1 MPGFDFSKIPMD
13 TLIETCSRS
22 LHTVDGLWF
31 LAVEAKYGFDTAFEL
46 NAEVWRRCSLIH
58 AKRILKNF
66 DIKGD
71 NPLQTLITLIHADPH
86 LFVHRPEVATLTD
99 TRAVVRCI
107 ECPIQVARIRDG
119 RGVYP
124 GEPTCTIFFQAYAG
138 LIDPRIKVTCLACAP
153 NPDSPEYWCEWEFE
167 IPQDGDNGNGTAAV

>member
-1 MPGFDFSKIPMD
+1 MPGFDFSQIPAD

-31 LAVEAKYGFDTAFEL
+31 LAVEAKYGFDTASEL
-46 NAEVWRRCSLIH
+46 NAEVWQRCSSIH
-58 AKRILKNF
+58 ARRILKNF
-66 DIKGD
+66 NIKED
-71 NPLQTLITLIHADPH
+71 TPLQTLIKLIYADPL
-86 LFVHRPEVATLTD
+86 LFVHRPEVVTLTD
-99 TRAVVRCI
+99 TRAILRCI
-107 ECPIQVARIRDG
+107 ECPTQAARIRDG

-124 GEPTCTIFFQAYAG
+124 GEPGCTIFYEAYAG

-167 IPQDGDNGNGTAAV
+167 ISQDEDNGNEAADV